1 MQYFLHKEAGH
12 VVSLEDKE
20 PADLAH
26 LGGGPSEYLPVHL
39 HPGPG
44 AMHAE
49 PKTWAKIVAVTASL
63 LAVAGFL
70 ALLGAGVVAAW
81 NAVL

>member
-1 MQYFLHKEAGH
+1 MQYFMHKEGGH
-12 VVSLEDKE
+12 VATFDDGEKPSLIKPEDWI
-20 PADLAH
+20 
-26 LGGGPSEYLPVHL
+26 PVHL

-49 PKTWAKIVAVTASL
+49 PKLWAKVVAVTAAL